1 MSKVSNLR
9 QARKRKQRED
19 QAQLAAQNRVRHGR
33 TPAQRQQEAEAQQ
46 QARAR
51 RGEIADEPR
60 ALARPQVFT
69 APLSHLRPTTKHD
82 ESRVNETPLLKSTWS
97 K

>member
-46 QARAR
+46 QARQRLDQHR
-51 RGEIADEPR
+51 REP
-60 ALARPQVFT
+60 
-69 APLSHLRPTTKHD
+69 D
-82 ESRVNETPLLKSTWS
+82 DGGG
-97 K
+97 